1 MAMSDSLEQTDQR
14 LTDPEPTGVEER
26 GLESGLRPSCM
37 ADYIGQAQLKEN
49 LDVFIT
55 AAKKRSGALDHCLFY
70 GPPGLGKTT
79 LAYIIASELET
90 NVKTTSGPVI
100 QKPGDLAA
108 IITNLE
114 LNDVLFID
122 EIHRLNSTVE
132 EILYPAM
139 EDYKLDIIIGQ
150 GPAARS
156 VSLSFPPF
164 TLVGATTRAGLL
176 TSPLRNRF
184 GIIHRLDF
192 YSPDELSSIV
202 SRSSKILKIDIDKQG
217 AIEIASRSRGTPRI
231 ANRLLRRVRD
241 FAEVRAGGVIDKK
254 TANDALKMLAVD
266 DRGFDKMDRKLLLT
280 IIKDF
285 GGGPVGVESI
295 AAAISEDRDTIEDVF
310 EPYLI
315 QEGFIQRTSKGRVA
329 TDQAYDH
336 FGLDR
341 IKAAQRTMELPLP

>member
-1 MAMSDSLEQTDQR
+1 MSDSLKQTDQR
-14 LTDPEPTGVEER
+14 LTDPEPEGAEEK
-26 GLESGLRPSCM
+26 GLESSLRPARM
-37 ADYIGQAQLKEN
+37 ADYIGQTQLKEN
-49 LDVFIT
+49 LGVFIS
-55 AAKKRSGALDHCLFY
+55 AAKKRGGALDHCLFY

-79 LAYIIASELET
+79 LAHIIAGEMET

-150 GPAARS
+150 GPSARS
-156 VSLSFPPF
+156 INLSFPPF
-164 TLVGATTRAGLL
+164 TLVGATTRAGML

-184 GIIHRLDF
+184 GITHRLDF
-192 YSPDELSSIV
+192 YSADELSAIV
-202 SRSSKILKIDIDKQG
+202 KRSAKILNIEVDEPG
-217 AIEIASRSRGTPRI
+217 AMEIASRSRGTPRI
-231 ANRLLRRVRD
+231 ANRVLRRVRD

-266 DRGFDKMDRKLLLT
+266 DKGFDKMDRKLLLT

-285 GGGPVGVESI
+285 SGGPVGIGSI

-315 QEGFIQRTSKGRVA
+315 QEGFIQRTSRGRVA

-341 IKAAQRTMELPLP
+341 MKAAQGILELPST